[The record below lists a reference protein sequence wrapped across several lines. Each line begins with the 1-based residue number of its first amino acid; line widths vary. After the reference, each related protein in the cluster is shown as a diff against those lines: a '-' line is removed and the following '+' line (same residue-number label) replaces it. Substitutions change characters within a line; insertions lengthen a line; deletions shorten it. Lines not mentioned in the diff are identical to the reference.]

1 MVSTNSKAGPITE
14 PYALTQIDT
23 NLIPA
28 GNRADGTADTWIKI
42 WKFQVPDGIAMILSP
57 ADIIALYLE
66 DAAAEVGNNT
76 CEVRISIGDTSES
89 DNRIIFGPVPYIN
102 LKEFQDTRK
111 VARLRLPAPVT
122 VYEKQ
127 FINIEVK
134 DDGAI
139 DESDSRF
146 LLEMTRIRQGLG

>member
-1 MVSTNSKAGPITE
+1 MVTTDRQPITE
-14 PYALTQIDT
+14 PYSLTQIDT
-23 NLIPA
+23 GLIPS
-28 GNRADGTADTWIKI
+28 GNRNDGLADTWIKI
-42 WKFQVPDGIAMILSP
+42 WQFQVPDGIAMILGP

-76 CEVRISIGDTSES
+76 AEVRISIGDTSQY
-89 DNRIIFGPVPYIN
+89 DNRVIFGPVPYIN
-102 LKEFQDTRK
+102 VKEFQDTRK
-111 VARLRLPAPVT
+111 VARLRLPEAIK

-146 LLEMTRIRQGLG
+146 LLEMTRIRQGLS